1 MNRVVHII
9 KATGIAGAEK
19 HLLTLLPALNRERFG
34 AQVIVL
40 TEPRKPASEFFY
52 ALQAAGVSAERVI
65 ISGHADATL
74 PPRLALRL
82 RALAPTMVHTHLLHA
97 DLHGTLAARMADV
110 PLVISTR
117 HNDDPFRR
125 RWPVS
130 FFLRIINRRT
140 DHFVAISERVRAFT
154 IEVERVTASR
164 VDTVNYGLP
173 PRVETRP
180 VDARAEF
187 GIPEGP
193 LLVCVAR
200 LTEQKGH
207 RWLLSAFRAVLDEF
221 PQAALLLLGDGP
233 LRAPLERLAAKLG
246 LRERVRFAGWR
257 TDVSALL
264 PGADLFVLASE
275 WEGFGL
281 VLLEAMAAALPIVA
295 TRVGAI
301 PEVVLHGETGWLV
314 EAKNAA
320 VFADATISALR
331 VPGQIIAFGQRGR
344 ARLQNEFSAQNMV
357 AATDRLYA
365 RLFAQLLAG
374 SERGQPSRIIDSQ
387 KGAKR
392 DTI

>member
-1 MNRVVHII
+1 MSRVVHVI

-34 AQVIVL
+34 AHLIVL
-40 TEPRKPASEFFY
+40 TEQRKPAPEFFS
-52 ALQAAGVSAERVI
+52 ALQAADVNAERVI
-65 ISGHADATL
+65 IRGHADPAL
-74 PPRLALRL
+74 APRLALRL
-82 RALAPTMVHTHLLHA
+82 RALAPALVHTHLLHA
-97 DLHGTLAARMADV
+97 DLYGTLAARLAGV

-154 IEVERVTASR
+154 IEVEQVTASR

-173 PRVETRP
+173 LGAETRP

-314 EAKNAA
+314 DAKNVAA
-320 VFADATISALR
+320 FADATISALR
-331 VPGQIIAFGQRGR
+331 APGQIVAFGQRGR
-344 ARLQNEFSAQNMV
+344 ARLQKEFSVQRMV
-357 AATDRLYA
+357 AATERLYA
-365 RLFAQLLAG
+365 RLFAQLPDG
-374 SERGQPSRIIDSQ
+374 SERGQPGGIINSQ

>member
-1 MNRVVHII
+1 MSRVVHVI

-34 AQVIVL
+34 AHLIVL
-40 TEPRKPASEFFY
+40 TEQRKPAPEFFS
-52 ALQAAGVSAERVI
+52 ALQAADVNAERVI
-65 ISGHADATL
+65 IRGHADPAL
-74 PPRLALRL
+74 APRLALRL
-82 RALAPTMVHTHLLHA
+82 RALAPALVHTHLLHA
-97 DLHGTLAARMADV
+97 DLYGTLAARLAGV

-154 IEVERVTASR
+154 LGVGQVTASR

-173 PRVETRP
+173 LGAETRP

-320 VFADATISALR
+320 AFADATISALR
-331 VPGQIIAFGQRGR
+331 APGQIVAFGQRGR
-344 ARLQNEFSAQNMV
+344 ARLQKEFSVQRMV
-357 AATDRLYA
+357 AATERLYA
-365 RLFAQLLAG
+365 RLFAQLPDG
-374 SERGQPSRIIDSQ
+374 SERGQPGGIINSQ

>member
-1 MNRVVHII
+1 MSRVVHVI

-34 AQVIVL
+34 AHLIVL
-40 TEPRKPASEFFY
+40 TEQRKPAPEFFS
-52 ALQAAGVSAERVI
+52 ALQAADVNAERVI
-65 ISGHADATL
+65 IRGHADPAL
-74 PPRLALRL
+74 APRLALRL
-82 RALAPTMVHTHLLHA
+82 RALAPALVHTHLLHA
-97 DLHGTLAARMADV
+97 DLYGTLAARLAGV

-154 IEVERVTASR
+154 IEVEQVTASR

-173 PRVETRP
+173 LGAETRP

-246 LRERVRFAGWR
+246 LREHVRFSGWR

-320 VFADATISALR
+320 AFADATISALR
-331 VPGQIIAFGQRGR
+331 APGQIVAFGQRGR
-344 ARLQNEFSAQNMV
+344 ARLQKEFSVQRMV
-357 AATDRLYA
+357 AATERLYA
-365 RLFAQLLAG
+365 RLFAQLPDG
-374 SERGQPSRIIDSQ
+374 SERGQPGGIINSQ

>member
-1 MNRVVHII
+1 
-9 KATGIAGAEK
+9 
-19 HLLTLLPALNRERFG
+19 
-34 AQVIVL
+34 
-40 TEPRKPASEFFY
+40 
-52 ALQAAGVSAERVI
+52 
-65 ISGHADATL
+65 
-74 PPRLALRL
+74 
-82 RALAPTMVHTHLLHA
+82 
-97 DLHGTLAARMADV
+97 TLAARLAGV

-154 IEVERVTASR
+154 IEVEQVTASR

-173 PRVETRP
+173 LGAETRP

-320 VFADATISALR
+320 AFADATISALR
-331 VPGQIIAFGQRGR
+331 APGQIVAFGQRGR
-344 ARLQNEFSAQNMV
+344 ARLQKEFSVQRMV
-357 AATDRLYA
+357 AATERLYA
-365 RLFAQLLAG
+365 RLFAQLPDG
-374 SERGQPSRIIDSQ
+374 SERGQPGGIINSQ